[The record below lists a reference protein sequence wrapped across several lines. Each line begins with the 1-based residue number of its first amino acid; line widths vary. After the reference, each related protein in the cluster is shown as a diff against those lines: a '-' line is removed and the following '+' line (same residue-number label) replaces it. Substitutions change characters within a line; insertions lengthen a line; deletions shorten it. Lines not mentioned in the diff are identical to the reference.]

1 MKSVLIAATFAI
13 AFAASPAFADCAG
26 DITKIEE
33 AMKTT
38 KLDDANMK
46 TATDSLTKAKA
57 AADAKDEASCTASTD
72 ELMKMLGMTG

>member
-1 MKSVLIAATFAI
+1 MKSVLIAASVFF
-13 AFAASPAFADCAG
+13 AFAAAPAFADCAA

-38 KLDDANMK
+38 KLDEAGMK

-57 AADAKDEASCTASTD
+57 ASDAKDESACTVMTGD
-72 ELMKMLGMTG
+72 LMKMLGMTG

>member
-1 MKSVLIAATFAI
+1 MKSVLIATTVFFTFA
-13 AFAASPAFADCAG
+13 AVPAFADCAG

-38 KLDDANMK
+38 KLDEAGMK

-57 AADAKDEASCTASTD
+57 ASEAKDEAACTVVTGD
-72 ELMKMLGMTG
+72 LMKMLGMTG